1 LGLWRAAAA
10 ARRISSLKLM
20 VRLYFGAAAQ
30 RGAGKTAGRLYFCK
44 TLVS

>member
-30 RGAGKTAGRLYFCK
+30 RWKNRRAVVFL
-44 TLVS
+44 